1 MRKNN
6 PETEITH
13 LREKLEQV
21 KKENK
26 SLTRKLATAN
36 SRKSKLQKELKKKDG
51 QKIELKKE
59 QLQSLSN
66 QLKDI
71 DILNLLLD

>member
-1 MRKNN
+1 MKQNN
-6 PETEITH
+6 LETENARLQEEI
-13 LREKLEQV
+13 KQV

-26 SLTRKLATAN
+26 SLTKKLETSN
-36 SRKSKLQKELKKKDG
+36 SKKSALQKELKKKDVP
-51 QKIELKKE
+51 KIEVSKE

-71 DILNLLLD
+71 NIQNLLFD